1 MTTEK
6 NNITINIMDRDFN
19 VKCPPDKVSDLHKAA
34 KYFDAKSREICG
46 NTDNKKIVNI
56 DNLIL
61 ITALNI
67 SHELL
72 IQKHQNKAYIEKM
85 NEQIQNL
92 QNIIERAVFEE
103 N

>member
-6 NNITINIMDRDFN
+6 NNITVTIMDRAFN
-19 VKCPPDKVSDLHKAA
+19 VKCPPDKIHELNKAA
-34 KYFDAKSREICG
+34 KYFDNKSRDICG
-46 NTDNKKIVNI
+46 NDENKKMLNM

-72 IQKHQNKAYIEKM
+72 TQKHQNKAYMDSM
-85 NEQIQNL
+85 NQQINNL
-92 QNIIERAVFEE
+92 QNIIERSITE
-103 N
+103 